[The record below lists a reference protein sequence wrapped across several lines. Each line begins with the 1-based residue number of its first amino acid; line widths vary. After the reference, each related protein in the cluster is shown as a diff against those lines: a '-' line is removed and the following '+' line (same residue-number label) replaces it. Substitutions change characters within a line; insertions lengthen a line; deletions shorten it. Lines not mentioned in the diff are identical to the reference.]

1 MMSDICFEK
10 ETPYERA
17 IFDLV
22 DSGQARDDTVA
33 EWARLLRERATPEP
47 APCQGERCPG
57 CTWCTNAF

>member
-1 MMSDICFEK
+1 MMSDICFEE

-33 EWARLLRERATPEP
+33 EWARLLGSSPVG
-47 APCQGERCPG
+47 GEILR
-57 CTWCTNAF
+57 